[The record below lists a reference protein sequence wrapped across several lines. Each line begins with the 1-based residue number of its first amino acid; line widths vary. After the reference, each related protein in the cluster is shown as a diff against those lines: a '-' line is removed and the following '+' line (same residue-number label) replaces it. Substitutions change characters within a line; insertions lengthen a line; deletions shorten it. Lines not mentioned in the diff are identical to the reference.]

1 MSVGTMKKIK
11 FFSAVSAFII
21 GISLLIM
28 IVFAGANSSDIMRWS
43 DLGFDTF
50 FIIMRVLWVVFIAC
64 VFASVFT
71 RWKIKQRE
79 IR

>member
-21 GISLLIM
+21 DISLLIM
-28 IVFAGANSSDIMRWS
+28 IVFTGANSSDIIRWS

-50 FIIMRVLWVVFIAC
+50 FITTRVLWVLFIAC
-64 VFASVFT
+64 VFASAFT

-79 IR
+79 IK